1 MTSALRIL
9 HLEDDPI
16 DADLILTTL
25 VEGGIACR
33 SQQVDN
39 RHAFLVALKEEQVDI
54 ILADYSLPG
63 FDGLAALDVAQAVAP
78 DIPFLFVSATLGEEL
93 AIDAMHRGA
102 TDYVLKQR
110 LGRLIPSVHRALREL
125 QERRERRRAE
135 QALHE
140 SEKQLRQAQ
149 KMEAVGRLAG
159 GLAHDFNNMLTVIM
173 GHSQILLSE
182 MGLHHP
188 LRSKIEEIQKAGDR
202 ATGLIRQLLT
212 FSRKQPSEPKILN
225 LRTVVTDFELML
237 RRLIGEDIELEL
249 LQSSENLCVKA
260 DHAQL
265 EQILMNLVINARDAM
280 PKGGRLT
287 IETASVTLD
296 STPMYHL
303 TPLAPGM
310 YVRLSVCDTGCGMA
324 PEVQAHIFEPFFT
337 TKEEGKGTGLGL
349 STVFGIVVQSGGGMD
364 VISTVGRGTRFNVY
378 LPMMAAELGVTI
390 SQSPSAQRIGG
401 HETILLVEDDEGVR
415 LLIRDELRK
424 LGYRVFGAKHGL
436 EACLLATQHMGSLQL
451 LVTDVVMPGMSGT
464 ELARHLRVIKPEL
477 KCLYMSGYTDDVNIG
492 AGDSASAYLQKPFL
506 PERLAQIIRDLLEYR
521 PGRTVGVTQP
531 SEASV
536 LLSQTTRS

>member
-1 MTSALRIL
+1 MTEPLRIL
-9 HLEDDPI
+9 HLEDDPL
-16 DADLILTTL
+16 DSDLIVTTL
-25 VEGGIACR
+25 EQGGIACR
-33 SQQVDN
+33 SQRVDN
-39 RHAFLVALKEEQVDI
+39 QHAFNAALQEGQVDI

-63 FDGLAALDVAQAVAP
+63 FDGLAALGLAQHVAP
-78 DIPFLFVSATLGEEL
+78 HIPFLFVSGTLGEEL

-125 QERRERRRAE
+125 QERTERKRAE
-135 QALHE
+135 QALQE

-188 LRSKIEEIQKAGDR
+188 LRNKIEEIQKAGDR
-202 ATGLIRQLLT
+202 ATSLIRQLLT
-212 FSRKQPSEPKILN
+212 FSRKQPSEPTILN
-225 LRTVVTDFELML
+225 LNRVVADFELML
-237 RRLIGEDIELEL
+237 RRLIGEDIELAL
-249 LQSSENLCVKA
+249 RQSAESLYVKA

-287 IETASVTLD
+287 IETAPVILD

-303 TPLAPGM
+303 TPLAPGA
-310 YVRLSVCDTGCGMA
+310 YVKLSVCDTGCGMS
-324 PEVQAHIFEPFFT
+324 PEIQAHIFEPFFT

-349 STVFGIVVQSGGGMD
+349 STVFGIVAQSGGGMD
-364 VISTVGRGTRFNVY
+364 VVSTVGQGTRFTVY
-378 LPMMAAELGVTI
+378 LPIMATELGVTI
-390 SQSPSAQRIGG
+390 SQDASPQLIRG

-424 LGYRVFGAKHGL
+424 LGYRVLEAKNGL
-436 EACLLATQHMGSLQL
+436 EACLMATQHMRSLQL

-464 ELARHLRVIKPEL
+464 ELARHLRAIKPEL
-477 KCLYMSGYTDDVNIG
+477 KCLFMSGYTDDVNIG
-492 AGDSASAYLQKPFL
+492 AGDTASTYLQKPFL
-506 PERLAQIIRDLLEYR
+506 PERLAKTIRDLLEYR
-521 PGRTVGVTQP
+521 PDQAVRTTQP
-531 SEASV
+531 SETSMF
-536 LLSQTTRS
+536 LS

>member
-1 MTSALRIL
+1 MTSPLRIL
-9 HLEDDPI
+9 HLEDDPV

-33 SQQVDN
+33 SQRVDN
-39 RHAFLVALKEEQVDI
+39 QPAFLAALKEGQIDL

-63 FDGLAALDVAQAVAP
+63 FDGLTALEVARALVP
-78 DIPFLFVSATLGEEL
+78 HIPFLFVSGTLGEEL

-125 QERRERRRAE
+125 QERTERKRAE

-182 MGLHHP
+182 MGVHHP
-188 LRSKIEEIQKAGDR
+188 LRNKVEEIQKAGDR

-225 LRTVVTDFELML
+225 LNTVVTDFELML

-249 LQSSENLCVKA
+249 RQDSEQLCVKA

-265 EQILMNLVINARDAM
+265 EQILMNLAINARDAM

-287 IETASVTLD
+287 IETASVILD

-303 TPLAPGM
+303 TPLAPGT
-310 YVRLSVCDTGCGMA
+310 YVRLSVCDTGCGMSQDI
-324 PEVQAHIFEPFFT
+324 QAHIFEPFFT

-364 VISTVGRGTRFNVY
+364 VISTVGRGTRFEVY
-378 LPMMAAELGVTI
+378 LPLMMAKRGVTI
-390 SQSPSAQRIGG
+390 NQDSSAQQVRG
-401 HETILLVEDDEGVR
+401 HETVLLVEDDEGVR
-415 LLIRDELRK
+415 LLLRDELRK
-424 LGYRVFGAKHGL
+424 LGYRVFEAKNGL
-436 EACLLATQHMGSLQL
+436 EACLIATQHMGSLQL
-451 LVTDVVMPGMSGT
+451 LVTDVVMPGMSGA
-464 ELARHLRVIKPEL
+464 ELARHLRAIKPEL
-477 KCLYMSGYTDDVNIG
+477 KCLFMSGYTDDVNIG
-492 AGDSASAYLQKPFL
+492 AGDLASTYLQKPFL
-506 PERLAQIIRDLLEYR
+506 PERLAQTIRELLESK
-521 PGRTVGVTQP
+521 PGRTGRVTQS
-531 SEASV
+531 SEAPV
-536 LLSQTTRS
+536 LLSETTRS

>member
-1 MTSALRIL
+1 MTAPLRIL
-9 HLEDDPI
+9 HLEDDPL
-16 DADLILTTL
+16 DADLIVTTL
-25 VEGGIACR
+25 AEGGIACS
-33 SQQVDN
+33 SQRVDN
-39 RHAFLVALKEEQVDI
+39 QQAFLASLKEGRVDV

-63 FDGLAALDVAQAVAP
+63 FDGLAALGIAQNVVP
-78 DIPFLFVSATLGEEL
+78 HIPFLFVSGTLGEEL

-125 QERRERRRAE
+125 QERTERKRAE
-135 QALHE
+135 HALHE

-188 LRSKIEEIQKAGDR
+188 LRNKIEEIQKAGDR
-202 ATGLIRQLLT
+202 ATSLIRQLLT
-212 FSRKQPSEPKILN
+212 FSRKQPSEPKVLN
-225 LRTVVTDFELML
+225 LNTVVADFELML
-237 RRLIGEDIELEL
+237 RRLIGEDIELAL
-249 LQSSENLCVKA
+249 RQSSESLYVKA

-287 IETASVTLD
+287 IETDSVMLD
-296 STPMYHL
+296 STPVYHL
-303 TPLAPGM
+303 TPLAPGT
-310 YVRLSVCDTGCGMA
+310 YVRLSVCDTGCGMS
-324 PEVQAHIFEPFFT
+324 PEIQAHIFEPFFT

-349 STVFGIVVQSGGGMD
+349 STVFGIVAQSGGGMD
-364 VISTVGRGTRFNVY
+364 VISTVGQGTRFHVY
-378 LPMMAAELGVTI
+378 LPIMAAEFGVTT
-390 SQSPSAQRIGG
+390 SQDSAAQLVRG

-424 LGYRVFGAKHGL
+424 LGYRVFEAKNGL

-464 ELARHLRVIKPEL
+464 ELARHLRAIKPEL
-477 KCLYMSGYTDDVNIG
+477 KCLFMSGYTDDVNIG
-492 AGDSASAYLQKPFL
+492 AGESASTYLQKPFL
-506 PERLAQIIRDLLEYR
+506 PERLAKTIRDLLEYR
-521 PGRTVGVTQP
+521 LGHTARATQP

-536 LLSQTTRS
+536 ALSQTTRS